1 MNHKKE
7 YSQAFKVEAMRLAE
21 SSGKSISEI
30 ERDLGITPG
39 LLHKWR
45 RRYRVSEEQSGQA
58 GLEPSELE
66 AAQAEIRR
74 LRRELEV
81 TRQER
86 EILKAAIS
94 IFSHDPRNGMSS
106 SKASGN
112 GSR

>member
-1 MNHKKE
+1 MNHRKGYTQEFKKE
-7 YSQAFKVEAMRLAE
+7 ALRLAE
-21 SSGKSISEI
+21 TSGKSISAL

-45 RRYRVSEEQSGQA
+45 QRYQIREGQD
-58 GLEPSELE
+58 GQGRLEPSEME

-86 EILKAAIS
+86 EILKAAVA
-94 IFSHDPRNGMSS
+94 IFSHPPE
-106 SKASGN
+106 
-112 GSR
+112 

>member
-1 MNHKKE
+1 MNQKKA
-7 YSQAFKVEAMRLAE
+7 YSQEFKLEAMRLAE
-21 SSGKSISEI
+21 TSGKSVSEI

-45 RRYRVSEEQSGQA
+45 RRYRIEEGIGGQPA
-58 GLEPSELE
+58 LEPSELE

-86 EILKAAIS
+86 EILKAAVA
-94 IFSHDPRNGMSS
+94 IFSHDPRESISS
-106 SKASGN
+106 SKSN
-112 GSR
+112 GSGLK

>member
-1 MNHKKE
+1 MNHRKGYTQEFKKE
-7 YSQAFKVEAMRLAE
+7 ALRLAE
-21 SSGKSISEI
+21 TSGKSISAL

-45 RRYRVSEEQSGQA
+45 QRYQIGEDQDGQ
-58 GLEPSELE
+58 GRLERSELE

-86 EILKAAIS
+86 EILKAAVA
-94 IFSHDPRNGMSS
+94 IFSHLPE
-106 SKASGN
+106 
-112 GSR
+112 

>member
-1 MNHKKE
+1 MRQQKE
-7 YSQAFKVEAMRLAE
+7 YSQVFKVEAMRLAE
-21 SSGKSISEI
+21 TSGKSISEI

-45 RRYRVSEEQSGQA
+45 RRYRISDEQSGQL

-94 IFSHDPRNGMSS
+94 IFSHDPRDGMSS
-106 SKASGN
+106 SKAN
-112 GSR
+112 GSGSR